1 MNIEQKME
9 WLRPERIQKLYDGQ
23 KSPFG
28 MNRLFVIG
36 IGKNGVDCVL
46 RCMHLTEKR
55 FGKDPKKVR
64 FLCIGEETQ
73 LGERSYEGSAPGDGF
88 TLPIDP
94 EEAIYKYLNNPAKLP
109 ESAQIWFD
117 SGLKNYSPAAPTY
130 GLTKRQCGRIAL
142 FHYLKQIMKLTGEA
156 MADFSGSD
164 RSLEIVITGNIG
176 DVFCGG
182 MFIDL
187 PYILAKLFSDAPYPV
202 KFTGYFFAADTASLV
217 ETDQRDV
224 GCYQANT
231 IVAKAELDKFQLHRK
246 RFTQKYSRTF
256 EVDSSRHTAHAS

>member
-130 GLTKRQCGRIAL
+130 GPVSYTHLTLPTNL
-142 FHYLKQIMKLTGEA
+142 F
-156 MADFSGSD
+156 
-164 RSLEIVITGNIG
+164 V
-176 DVFCGG
+176 
-182 MFIDL
+182 
-187 PYILAKLFSDAPYPV
+187 
-202 KFTGYFFAADTASLV
+202 
-217 ETDQRDV
+217 
-224 GCYQANT
+224 
-231 IVAKAELDKFQLHRK
+231 
-246 RFTQKYSRTF
+246 
-256 EVDSSRHTAHAS
+256 

>member
-88 TLPIDP
+88 TLPIDRADMVRQRS
-94 EEAIYKYLNNPAKLP
+94 EELLSCRADLWADKAPVRPNCTVSLP
-109 ESAQIWFD
+109 EAD
-117 SGLKNYSPAAPTY
+117 HEAHRRGY
-130 GLTKRQCGRIAL
+130 GGFQRQRP
-142 FHYLKQIMKLTGEA
+142 F
-156 MADFSGSD
+156 
-164 RSLEIVITGNIG
+164 
-176 DVFCGG
+176 
-182 MFIDL
+182 
-187 PYILAKLFSDAPYPV
+187 P
-202 KFTGYFFAADTASLV
+202 
-217 ETDQRDV
+217 
-224 GCYQANT
+224 
-231 IVAKAELDKFQLHRK
+231 
-246 RFTQKYSRTF
+246 
-256 EVDSSRHTAHAS
+256 

>member
-88 TLPIDP
+88 TLPID
-94 EEAIYKYLNNPAKLP
+94 L
-109 ESAQIWFD
+109 
-117 SGLKNYSPAAPTY
+117 
-130 GLTKRQCGRIAL
+130 
-142 FHYLKQIMKLTGEA
+142 
-156 MADFSGSD
+156 
-164 RSLEIVITGNIG
+164 SLIHI
-176 DVFCGG
+176 
-182 MFIDL
+182 
-187 PYILAKLFSDAPYPV
+187 
-202 KFTGYFFAADTASLV
+202 
-217 ETDQRDV
+217 
-224 GCYQANT
+224 
-231 IVAKAELDKFQLHRK
+231 
-246 RFTQKYSRTF
+246 
-256 EVDSSRHTAHAS
+256 

>member
-164 RSLEIVITGNIG
+164 RSLEIVITGNLG

-187 PYILAKLFSDAPYPV
+187 PYIPV
-202 KFTGYFFAADTASLV
+202 SYTHLTLP
-217 ETDQRDV
+217 
-224 GCYQANT
+224 T
-231 IVAKAELDKFQLHRK
+231 ICSV
-246 RFTQKYSRTF
+246 
-256 EVDSSRHTAHAS
+256 